1 MFIRFIAS
9 SIVAVAVATTALA
22 QTTGTQ
28 GGSGGGTTIAPTPNN
43 TGSARTDP
51 GITNS
56 TINSGA
62 VDLNRSGSTINPSGV
77 NPAIPSS
84 PACTNATGS
93 RTTRQPGPPG
103 SAARH
108 FPDKVARR
116 RSGFKSALT
125 AKSERSPGRRDGS
138 AASFLPKN
146 SILRRIRASA
156 AINPDCRRQI
166 SR

>member
-28 GGSGGGTTIAPTPNN
+28 GGSGSGTTIAPTPNN
-43 TGSARTDP
+43 TGSGTTRTDP

-84 PACTNATGS
+84 PACTNAAGQQDDAATGTS
-93 RTTRQPGPPG
+93 GLGCPP
-103 SAARH
+103 
-108 FPDKVARR
+108 
-116 RSGFKSALT
+116 
-125 AKSERSPGRRDGS
+125 
-138 AASFLPKN
+138 LP
-146 SILRRIRASA
+146 R
-156 AINPDCRRQI
+156 
-166 SR
+166 

>member
-84 PACTNATGS
+84 PACTNATGQQDDAATGTS
-93 RTTRQPGPPG
+93 GLGCPP
-103 SAARH
+103 
-108 FPDKVARR
+108 
-116 RSGFKSALT
+116 
-125 AKSERSPGRRDGS
+125 
-138 AASFLPKN
+138 LP
-146 SILRRIRASA
+146 R
-156 AINPDCRRQI
+156 
-166 SR
+166 